1 MNTAGEIETQNL
13 SINNKNAKK
22 NPNYCGWFLIILEFE
37 N

>member
-22 NPNYCGWFLIILEFE
+22 NNYCGWFLIILEFE

>member
-22 NPNYCGWFLIILEFE
+22 TPITVVDS
-37 N
+37 